1 MQGFRGNCGFPGK
14 LGMCPS
20 LAEPDS
26 GGIPKSNLHTLAKSE
41 AILPNHTQSVSQE
54 SNNNKHTK
62 EDSHNRN
69 PLFLHLHFVRT
80 GFCERTR
87 SWLYTSFSRCLVLYV
102 SPMQNSF
109 DHVIKY
115 AHGILLFANNAA
127 SGKNPI
133 SANAATLL
141 ALDAAINA

>member
-1 MQGFRGNCGFPGK
+1 MMEQGFRGNCNSQGK
-14 LGMCPS
+14 LGMCSS

-69 PLFLHLHFVRT
+69 PLF
-80 GFCERTR
+80 FCIFTLSELVSERE
-87 SWLYTSFSRCLVLYV
+87 
-102 SPMQNSF
+102 P
-109 DHVIKY
+109 
-115 AHGILLFANNAA
+115 AHDCIRLSTAVWCCMFPPCKIL
-127 SGKNPI
+127 STM
-133 SANAATLL
+133 S
-141 ALDAAINA
+141 

>member
-1 MQGFRGNCGFPGK
+1 MRYKVSGAIAVSQGK

-69 PLFLHLHFVRT
+69 PLFLHLYFVRT

-87 SWLYTSFSRCLVLYV
+87 S
-102 SPMQNSF
+102 
-109 DHVIKY
+109 
-115 AHGILLFANNAA
+115 
-127 SGKNPI
+127 
-133 SANAATLL
+133 
-141 ALDAAINA
+141 